1 MESIPDSVTA
11 LAEKNWP
18 FVAWLILA
26 MVVGQVMKN
35 SVWTKE
41 RALRKDKWQP
51 LFWWMYRTLPLHP
64 MVSGAVVGML
74 WPNPSEHVDS
84 KIASAIYFAVAGACS
99 VFSYEVIKSF
109 AKKQGI
115 DLQLPGG
122 NDEPPKT

>member
-1 MESIPDSVTA
+1 MDAIPEVVYS

-18 FVAWLILA
+18 FVAWLLLA
-26 MVVGQVMKN
+26 MLVGQVMKN

-41 RALRKDKWQP
+41 RATQKGRWQP

-64 MVSGAVVGML
+64 VLSGACVGVL
-74 WPNPSEHVDS
+74 WPNPVDSVDS
-84 KIASAIYFAVAGACS
+84 KIASAIYFALAGACS
-99 VFSYEVIKSF
+99 VFAYEVIKSF

-122 NDEPPKT
+122 NDEPPKA